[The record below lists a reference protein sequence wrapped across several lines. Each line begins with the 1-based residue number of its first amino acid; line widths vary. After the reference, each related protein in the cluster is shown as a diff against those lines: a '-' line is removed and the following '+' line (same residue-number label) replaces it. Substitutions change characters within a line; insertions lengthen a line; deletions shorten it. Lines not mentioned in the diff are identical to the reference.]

1 MRCCGGACRNHAWQ
15 AADPCVRCFRVSSDA
30 LVWTSFQIEEGSL
43 LTEDVRPGDVMPRDV
58 DVPDALVFFSA
69 CCALAELRLASTRG
83 HVAAA
88 SHPCERM
95 HADGTGSSVPYRS

>member
-1 MRCCGGACRNHAWQ
+1 M
-15 AADPCVRCFRVSSDA
+15 
-30 LVWTSFQIEEGSL
+30 LEIEEASL
-43 LTEDVRPGDVMPRDV
+43 ANKDARPGDVMPRDV

-95 HADGTGSSVPYRS
+95 HADGTVSSVSYRSQDLRETNRE